1 MKSCWQELQI
11 AATTDQRTIKLAYAE
26 RIKRSILKKTPKVL
40 NAYSMLINQP
50 YNTLSKQD
58 QSQNKH
64 LLSLENKVTLKISR
78 VRHRSISLMIA
89 TRIKLKIFLIPLLIS
104 PLSHIRKKFP
114 NRKQANKLSAPT
126 TNYLKI
132 PTL

>member
-50 YNTLSKQD
+50 YNTLSK
-58 QSQNKH
+58 
-64 LLSLENKVTLKISR
+64 
-78 VRHRSISLMIA
+78 
-89 TRIKLKIFLIPLLIS
+89 
-104 PLSHIRKKFP
+104 
-114 NRKQANKLSAPT
+114 
-126 TNYLKI
+126 
-132 PTL
+132 